1 VKPATLHAAL
11 AALVAVLALAG
22 APAAV
27 AGEPQPGAETQEINP
42 RYLLA
47 DSRGRA
53 ISNEDFPGRYQLI
66 SFGYTFCPDVCP
78 TTLAAMAQILRQL
91 GERAAKL
98 QPIFITVDPERDT
111 REALAKYTAYFDP
124 RIIGLTGPTEYVRAA
139 AEHYK
144 VTYRK
149 YLAPGAPPDRYSIDH
164 SAGMILLGPDGQFA
178 AKFAYAESP
187 QETAARIAKI
197 MAADE
202 AVKSK

>member
-1 VKPATLHAAL
+1 MKPAIFHAAL
-11 AALVAVLALAG
+11 AALAIVLALAA

-27 AGEPQPGAETQEINP
+27 AGEQPGAEAQEINP

-53 ISNEDFPGRYQLI
+53 ISNDDFPGRYQLI
-66 SFGYTFCPDVCP
+66 TFGYTFCPDVCP

-91 GERAAKL
+91 GDRAAKL

-111 REALAKYTAYFDP
+111 REVLAKYTAYFDE
-124 RIIGLTGPTEYVRAA
+124 RIIGLTGPAAYVQAA

-144 VTYRK
+144 ITYRK
-149 YLAPGAPPDRYSIDH
+149 YLTPGAPPDRYSIDH
-164 SAGMILLGPDGQFA
+164 SAGMILLGPDGEFA
-178 AKFAYAESP
+178 AKFPYAEPP

-197 MAADE
+197 MAAGD
-202 AVKSK
+202 AAKSK